1 MPCTAAGRKRCP
13 ISGRNLDRD
22 WVVIEPDDEL
32 RARIH
37 AWAREKRLDL
47 DALEVA
53 AYKLREPRSKM
64 LRTLSDN
71 DMFEAAFPASRSLP
85 RQVLST
91 NEECCAACS
100 ADCIG

>member
-1 MPCTAAGRKRCP
+1 MHPVDV
-13 ISGRNLDRD
+13 IVSDEMD

-64 LRTLSDN
+64 LRTLSGTKQ
-71 DMFEAAFPASRSLP
+71 ARSLP
-85 RQVLST
+85 NLT
-91 NEECCAACS
+91 
-100 ADCIG
+100 

>member
-1 MPCTAAGRKRCP
+1 M
-13 ISGRNLDRD
+13 
-22 WVVIEPDDEL
+22 IEPDDEL